1 MTTPDY
7 SDPRD
12 YVLELSSVSVP
23 SSPAPSPAEKSTTS
37 ASFLSI
43 HFRCCNT
50 YARIYKN
57 AAGTAYSGH
66 CPKCQRRAQIG
77 ISADGSKSRMFE
89 AF

>member
-1 MTTPDY
+1 MNAFDN

-12 YVLELSSVSVP
+12 YILELSSASVP
-23 SSPAPSPAEKSTTS
+23 APATPPAKHSPSPS
-37 ASFLSI
+37 SFLSI
-43 HFRCCNT
+43 HFRCCNV

-66 CPKCQRRAQIG
+66 CPKCQCRAQIG
-77 ISADGSKSRMFE
+77 ISADGSSSRMFE

>member
-1 MTTPDY
+1 MNASDP

-12 YVLELSSVSVP
+12 YILELSSASL
-23 SSPAPSPAEKSTTS
+23 PSPADAPPTPSPS
-37 ASFLSI
+37 PNAFLSI
-43 HFRCCNT
+43 HFRCCKV

-57 AAGTAYSGH
+57 AAGTAYAGH

-77 ISADGSKSRMFE
+77 ISPTGSPSRMFE